1 MPKSVSVQTKKRLKS
16 LTKLITP
23 YTLPYPWVVR
33 YQKGKLEL
41 ARP

>member
-23 YTLPYPWVVR
+23 YKNSLKKQPKECLKQP
-33 YQKGKLEL
+33 KK
-41 ARP
+41 AA